1 MPFLLAKNAALALPI
16 FYHCQRRK
24 SFFFFLLATLL
35 EVHYCV
41 PRVLVL
47 KGYCENCSKQ
57 NAQHQDARNRIQ
69 GWNYLPRVDVTA
81 APFNPGWYNSSSQL
95 LDIAHSVMRRT
106 KVAIT
111 EKPCCWRKQH
121 QDVKKNFLSIRQ
133 LNNGSQLQIVGYSLN
148 LYRHISTY
156 CWGAAW
162 LRQLSWWQLRIWPTD
177 WNWNTQS
184 ISISSS
190 AFWQNMWCQ
199 TCQMVHICIKLEKN
213 QKVVNL
219 NI

>member
-162 LRQLSWWQLRIWPTD
+162 LRQLRVDDNWEFGLQIETEILRVFQLAPLLFGR
-177 WNWNTQS
+177 
-184 ISISSS
+184 
-190 AFWQNMWCQ
+190 
-199 TCQMVHICIKLEKN
+199 TCDVRLAKWFTF
-213 QKVVNL
+213 V
-219 NI
+219 